1 MSETADWKRLDGALS
16 LGLSR
21 QPLPPLAGAE
31 GLDEPARALAVLT
44 LLGQRARL
52 AEPRGLQGLATGSR
66 LPDDPR
72 PMLDPKA
79 REALLRLDRRLD
91 AESRRRL
98 APLVLA
104 AIGASG
110 QRLHPFDLPNLDALL
125 RQGGTA
131 LGPVERAWLGWTG
144 ASAPGASD
152 PEGGAADR
160 LGAFR
165 QARRKDPAA
174 AREALAFSLSS
185 EPAKLR
191 AELVGSLGV
200 GLSPDDAQFLN
211 TCLGDRAQSVR
222 EAATALLAR
231 LPGAPAYEDRLA
243 LARACLGV
251 ETKGLLRKIRR
262 LTFKPPSGD
271 RHAAAT
277 LFQGF
282 GLSSLIDGLGFEPL
296 ELPEAAAGIQPALP
310 LLARAALLDGEPA
323 LAAAFLTRL
332 EDPVWPADLLRL
344 PLDAQLLN
352 GETRQTVL
360 SASLTHEVRFDPLL
374 EGFNL
379 AEFLDGPMSRD
390 LAERLIASQPWR
402 RWLNDVIQLVVSSD
416 RFDPDPVLLRAVAAM
431 PWQVARAVTDA
442 LAAIPPARQ
451 PKTAAYL
458 AFLARLAAP
467 SKPSEPS
474 ETPVV

>member
-1 MSETADWKRLDGALS
+1 
-16 LGLSR
+16 
-21 QPLPPLAGAE
+21 
-31 GLDEPARALAVLT
+31 
-44 LLGQRARL
+44 
-52 AEPRGLQGLATGSR
+52 
-66 LPDDPR
+66 
-72 PMLDPKA
+72 
-79 REALLRLDRRLD
+79 
-91 AESRRRL
+91 
-98 APLVLA
+98 
-104 AIGASG
+104 
-110 QRLHPFDLPNLDALL
+110 
-125 RQGGTA
+125 
-131 LGPVERAWLGWTG
+131 
-144 ASAPGASD
+144 
-152 PEGGAADR
+152 
-160 LGAFR
+160 
-165 QARRKDPAA
+165 
-174 AREALAFSLSS
+174 
-185 EPAKLR
+185 
-191 AELVGSLGV
+191 
-200 GLSPDDAQFLN
+200 LSPDDAQFLN